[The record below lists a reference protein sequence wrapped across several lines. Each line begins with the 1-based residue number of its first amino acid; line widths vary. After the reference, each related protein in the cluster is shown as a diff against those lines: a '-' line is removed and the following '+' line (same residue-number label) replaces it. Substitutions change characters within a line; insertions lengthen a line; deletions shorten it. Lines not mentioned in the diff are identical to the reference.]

1 MWKTERNSKT
11 NGPKIGS
18 STFQDAVNAR
28 VCMLA
33 TTILRY
39 THRLFALFISR
50 TLRHIVFQRHTNSR
64 ERKIPNMNMKS
75 TIPMYQLSLWSHRWC
90 FYKCEI
96 RAVLIPLSIP
106 FNSIF
111 WSLQKKRE
119 KKIESKQTQRKI
131 QIPVWV
137 LRKKFRFSSLPT
149 ERKEEKYSITRKRR
163 RRKKNTQINL
173 IRKINLNRRT
183 EFSCSRFCLCAF
195 RCVWAS

>member
-18 STFQDAVNAR
+18 SRFQDAVNAR

-33 TTILRY
+33 TTIFGY

-64 ERKIPNMNMKS
+64 ERKIPNS
-75 TIPMYQLSLWSHRWC
+75 QHEHEIDDSDVSVESLVASMMLLQMWNSRCTHSAL
-90 FYKCEI
+90 YP
-96 RAVLIPLSIP
+96 VQ
-106 FNSIF
+106 FNF
-111 WSLQKKRE
+111 LEFAKKRE
-119 KKIESKQTQRKI
+119 KSKQTQRKI

-149 ERKEEKYSITRKRR
+149 ERKEEKYSISRKRR

>member
-119 KKIESKQTQRKI
+119 KKSKVNKHNE
-131 QIPVWV
+131 
-137 LRKKFRFSSLPT
+137 KFRFQFEFLEKSFGFHRCQPREKKKSIPSR
-149 ERKEEKYSITRKRR
+149 EKDEEEKRIHK
-163 RRKKNTQINL
+163 
-173 IRKINLNRRT
+173 
-183 EFSCSRFCLCAF
+183 
-195 RCVWAS
+195 